1 MEKQRPS
8 RYKKLFSD
16 TAAFTISNFASKILV
31 FLLIPLYTSVLTAE
45 EYGIADLI
53 TNTVNVLYPLLTL
66 CIMEA
71 TLRFAFDSGTS
82 KEEVLFNSLLVI
94 IIGEIIAVIF
104 TPLVH
109 FLSEEMYKYWMWFAV
124 VLFGFNL
131 QQVIAQYTK
140 GIGKTKLFAVS
151 GVIQTLVIITVN
163 IIGLLFLRMGLAAY
177 LLAITLGYYV
187 SSLFL
192 ILTVPIRIRRPHL
205 NMVLMKDML
214 RFSIPTIPTVIAWW
228 VSTSA
233 DKYIIIAYLGIVASG
248 IYSVAYKIPS
258 ILTLFTS
265 IFTSAWT
272 ISAIDGVND
281 EDNTEF
287 QSAVYNGFNIVNV
300 LACALLILL
309 SPILAK
315 FLFSNEFYT
324 AWHYVP
330 LLLVA
335 YVFSGLAGFMAS
347 SFRAAKYTKGLFS
360 STVIGAITNI
370 ILNFFFVK
378 AFGNLGAAFTTMIGF
393 AVTFY
398 IRSQTIKKVVNIR
411 INLAKDTLAYVL
423 LFVMAMAVSLEIP
436 GACFMGIAAY
446 IVIIALYFRDIEKMI
461 IRAAGVLRIII
472 SRREAK

>member
-82 KEEVLFNSLLVI
+82 KEEVLFNSLLII

-109 FLSEEMYKYWMWFAV
+109 FLSEEMYEYWLWFAV
-124 VLFGFNL
+124 ILFGFNL

-140 GIGKTKLFAVS
+140 GIGMTKLFAVS

-163 IIGLLFLRMGLAAY
+163 IIGLLFLHMGLSAY
-177 LLAITLGYYV
+177 LLAIALGYYV

-192 ILTVPIRIRRPHL
+192 VLTVPIRIRSPHF
-205 NMVLMKDML
+205 NMALMKDML

-281 EDNTEF
+281 ENNTEF

-309 SPILAK
+309 SQILAK

-423 LFVMAMAVSLEIP
+423 LFVMAMVVSLEIP
-436 GACFMGIAAY
+436 GAYFIGIAAY
-446 IVIIALYFRDIEKMI
+446 IVIIALYFRDIEKMTKKT
-461 IRAAGVLRIII
+461 AGVLKKII